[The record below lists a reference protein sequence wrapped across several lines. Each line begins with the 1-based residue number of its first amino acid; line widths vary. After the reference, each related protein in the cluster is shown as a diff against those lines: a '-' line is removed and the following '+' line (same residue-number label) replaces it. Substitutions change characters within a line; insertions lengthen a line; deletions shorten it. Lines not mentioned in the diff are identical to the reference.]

1 MNQTPSISLPP
12 GLHKDFLQVLVELEG
27 MFVTQF
33 IFSSTIWGG
42 ISKTRTH
49 VKMAPHFFPIFPMI
63 TNGYH
68 EKQNWSKYLLDKA
81 LSHWALPQSGP

>member
-1 MNQTPSISLPP
+1 
-12 GLHKDFLQVLVELEG
+12 
-27 MFVTQF
+27 
-33 IFSSTIWGG
+33 
-42 ISKTRTH
+42 
-49 VKMAPHFFPIFPMI
+49 MAPHFFPIFPMI